1 MEHLILNEGSDSA
14 ALAKVALEALR
25 EARTSKTSNSGS
37 IFVSDGQTD
46 ADGIAL
52 GTGTLIN
59 GVDGGIQPW
68 VGDTTAPG
76 KPTGI
81 TAESHNG
88 AIWVS
93 WDGTLEGGIPADFD
107 HVQFTAVDGSK
118 TVDMGRLSAAGKV
131 TAAELTAGD
140 TVVVTAVAFDD
151 AHDAQGN
158 SKPNASPISDAVP
171 VIIQS
176 AVSAEEVQAIQSD
189 LSKAQSDI
197 AAEKSS
203 MTDLTKTVS
212 TVDGKSTT
220 SGSAPT
226 TDDASG
232 KPEGA
237 MWYVMDANGNL
248 TGTYVLKSGAWVKY
262 AWASSSIADEV
273 NKAISDAASK
283 ASTAQSTA
291 DAAKSAAETN
301 ANDLTSFINET
312 TDNLS
317 SLQSQVDG
325 SITTWFYGVAPTT
338 SNQPAS
344 DWTTTDLKNNHL
356 GDLYYDTVT
365 GYCYRYQVANNTY
378 SWARISDVDVTKALS
393 DAAKAQ
399 DTADA
404 KRRVFTG
411 TPATPYDVGD
421 LWVQGASGDIL
432 TCSTAKTGS
441 QSYNAADWVK
451 ASKYTDDTLAGQ
463 ANQAAVTAQS
473 SASTAQTAADNA
485 KTLAESAQSTV
496 DALRASARNLLAGT
510 DVEFTNTYPSS
521 GDSDKWE
528 AFTIAPATD
537 SEYVLTF
544 EASSTVDGDK
554 VRCYFYSPDTTTSVE
569 TSTGF
574 TSTNGGDGFA
584 LVALTT
590 TPKRYWVKWTQS
602 ATTTRKLVIVGR
614 CSAGEGT
621 GIVTIRQPMLVAG
634 NIPADWT
641 PAPDDI
647 SDKISSAQAT
657 ADTAQSNASAA
668 QSAAS
673 AAQSSADAAKSA
685 ASAAQTTADGK
696 NKVVR
701 STSAPTST
709 SGYAAGDQWWVYS
722 GNTVTAL
729 YLYDGS
735 AWVNS
740 QLGGN
745 ALSDGAVSTA
755 KLAAN
760 AVTSAKLANG
770 SVGSSQLASAITQ
783 SISDA
788 QSAASAAQS
797 TADTANSN
805 AATAQ
810 ATANAA
816 QSAANAAQSAASAA
830 QSTADGKNKVVRS
843 TSAPSSTSGYSAGD
857 QWWVYSG
864 NTVTALY
871 LYDGSAWVSQTL
883 TSSVIANL
891 DAGKITSGSI
901 SADRISAGSLTA
913 AKLASGTITAA
924 SGVLGSASVV
934 NATIADASISSAK
947 IADATITNAK
957 IADATIQSAKIANL
971 DAGKIT
977 SGYVDADRIQAGS
990 ITGAKVAAGT
1000 ITASNMVAGTLT
1012 AASGIIADAAIGSA
1026 QIIDGSIGTAEIA
1039 DAAIKT
1045 AKIADAAISSAKIA
1059 DASITD
1065 AKIAS
1070 LDAGKITS
1078 GYVDAARIQAG
1089 TIDAGKLAAD
1099 SVTSDNIV
1107 ADAVTSE
1114 KLVSE
1119 AVTADKLAANSV
1131 TAVKLAAGSVTA
1143 DKADIGSLS
1152 AAIVT
1157 SGKFKTSNG
1166 RMLINDDGLTAKDA
1180 NGNTTVNI
1188 PSDGSTPT
1196 MVGGLSTAANGK
1208 HISISQSGD
1217 VGKVSLLDDNTELT
1231 SLTFI
1236 DDTKNSGYVYTGLY
1250 TGQNG
1255 QFLQFATLV
1264 DSVNHHPDPLTY
1276 EASFISDGRIH
1287 IDAPYGINVNGTWF
1301 ARSVDEL
1308 PTAPNV
1314 VGGAG
1319 TKAFVVGKEY
1329 TFNGSGSWS
1338 ATSHRVFTGSKI
1350 ITGTGT
1356 SEYVFLSNDEYNAI
1370 VGRHPVAGDVITF
1383 TNGDRGAALFTS
1395 AFGEIDSNDHINVIF
1410 SENISIP
1417 VRLNYCIVC
1426 ND

>member
-722 GNTVTAL
+722 GGTVTAL
-729 YLYDGS
+729 YLYDG
-735 AWVNS
+735 
-740 QLGGN
+740 
-745 ALSDGAVSTA
+745 T
-755 KLAAN
+755 
-760 AVTSAKLANG
+760 
-770 SVGSSQLASAITQ
+770 
-783 SISDA
+783 
-788 QSAASAAQS
+788 
-797 TADTANSN
+797 
-805 AATAQ
+805 
-810 ATANAA
+810 
-816 QSAANAAQSAASAA
+816 
-830 QSTADGKNKVVRS
+830 
-843 TSAPSSTSGYSAGD
+843 
-857 QWWVYSG
+857 
-864 NTVTALY
+864 
-871 LYDGSAWVSQTL
+871 AWVSQTL

-891 DAGKITSGSI
+891 DAGKITSGY
-901 SADRISAGSLTA
+901 
-913 AKLASGTITAA
+913 
-924 SGVLGSASVV
+924 V
-934 NATIADASISSAK
+934 N
-947 IADATITNAK
+947 
-957 IADATIQSAKIANL
+957 
-971 DAGKIT
+971 
-977 SGYVDADRIQAGS
+977 ADRIQSGS
-990 ITGAKVAAGT
+990 ITGTKIAAGT

-1026 QIIDGSIGTAEIA
+1026 QIIDGSIGTTEIANAAIENAKIA
-1039 DAAIKT
+1039 DAAIST
-1045 AKIADAAISSAKIA
+1045 AKIADAAITNAKI
-1059 DASITD
+1059 S
-1065 AKIAS
+1065 S
-1070 LDAGKITS
+1070 LDAAKITTGS
-1078 GYVDAARIQAG
+1078 LDAARIAAQSIATNKLLIGSFDNLVEDPRFRNVDAAWDGLGHMSGDGQSLHDGVSGRCYVLGDSGASGNVFVNQARQISVQAG
-1089 TIDAGKLAAD
+1089 ASYRIAAWFHSYTDSAKVVYLQARWSDGSGTQHFTELNSSKTLSNLQNGWTQITGVWTAPSNAVSATPWVHVTLSSGESVVLLIDDVSMTRA
-1099 SVTSDNIV
+1099 SDASLIV
-1107 ADAVTSE
+1107 DGSISTD
-1114 KLVSE
+1114 KLVAN

-1417 VRLNYCIVC
+1417 VLLNYCIVC